1 MIYLDNAATT
11 QVSQM
16 SKEVIN
22 MMLNDFTNPNS
33 LYPPATEN
41 REMIEKSRRTIA
53 ESLGTEASRI
63 IFTSGGSESNA
74 TAIKGVARRLKSQG
88 KTHCITTRIE
98 HSSVLECFK
107 QLEADGFE
115 VTYVSVGDNPTS
127 LTQKIKESVK
137 EKTGLISVMAVNN
150 ETGMMLPV
158 KQIGQMCKSKGIL
171 FHTDCVQAFGQTPIS
186 LDPNSEDYIPCNLL
200 SVSGHK
206 FHAPKGVGFLYS
218 DVEDL
223 DPLIPGHQE
232 AGMRG
237 GTENVPYIVS
247 LSLEARSASAKS
259 AVITKRSESLFKL
272 FKTLLAKKYKYE
284 YTINCDD
291 VSHSPK
297 IISLTLPGFDANT
310 LVLYLAT
317 KGIYVSAG
325 SACRS
330 HEQEP
335 SYVLKDLGLTSEQA
349 QQTIR
354 VSTSLFTS
362 LDDMSKLV
370 DSLCSAGKII

>member
-16 SKEVIN
+16 SKEIIN

-53 ESLGTEASRI
+53 ESLGTESSRI
-63 IFTSGGSESNA
+63 IFTSGGSEGNA
-74 TAIKGVARRLKSQG
+74 TAIKGVARMLKSQG

-115 VTYVSVGDNPTS
+115 VTYVPVGDNPAS
-127 LTQKIKESVK
+127 LTQRIKESVK

-158 KQIGQMCKSKGIL
+158 KQIGRMCKSKGIL

-259 AVITKRSESLFKL
+259 AVITKRSESLFKF

-291 VSHSPK
+291 VAHSPK

-325 SACRS
+325 SACRA

-370 DSLCSAGKII
+370 DALCSAGKII

>member
-88 KTHCITTRIE
+88 KTHCITTHIE

-115 VTYVSVGDNPTS
+115 VTYVSVGADPTS
-127 LTQKIKESVK
+127 LTQRIKESVK

-206 FHAPKGVGFLYS
+206 LHAPKGVGFLYS

-259 AVITKRSESLFKL
+259 AVITKRSESLFKF

-291 VSHSPK
+291 VAHSPK

-370 DSLCSAGKII
+370 DALCSAGKII

>member
-53 ESLGTEASRI
+53 ESLGTESSRI
-63 IFTSGGSESNA
+63 IFTSGGSEGNA
-74 TAIKGVARRLKSQG
+74 TAIKGVARMLKSQG

-115 VTYVSVGDNPTS
+115 VTYVSVGANPTS
-127 LTQKIKESVK
+127 LTQRIKESVK
-137 EKTGLISVMAVNN
+137 EETGLISVMAVNN

-186 LDPNSEDYIPCNLL
+186 LDPSSEDYIPCNLL

-259 AVITKRSESLFKL
+259 AVITKRSESLFKF

-291 VSHSPK
+291 VAHSPK